1 MVNIEIQVKGLKGN
15 IDKLEDYMEDDSLV
29 GIMFGYFDI
38 NEPEEADIQYKGNKI
53 LMSYSDDEDPM
64 GQFKKIKSFCA
75 DYTKFSRF
83 TSKAIM
89 QHIKQ
94 GGGIDDF
101 EGVGDRGPVDPYFMG
116 AVQSGKFGDP
126 KRPFTY
132 TASMKRVRESVKSF
146 RQFNSENV

>member
-15 IDKLEDYMEDDSLV
+15 IDKLEDYMEDESLA

-38 NEPEEADIQYKGNKI
+38 NEPEEVDVKYKGNKI
-53 LMSYSDDEDPM
+53 MLSYMDDEDLM

-89 QHIKQ
+89 QHVKQ
-94 GGGIDDF
+94 GGDPSDLSD
-101 EGVGDRGPVDPYFMG
+101 VGDRGPIDPYFRG
-116 AVQSGKFGDP
+116 AVESGKFADA

-132 TASMKRVRESVKSF
+132 SCSMKQVRESIKSF